1 MHFLIC
7 TELKIQIS
15 QDGDEVINAK
25 LFAMVP
31 AHHLCSTK
39 GLLTE
44 DCIHC
49 TRYFLFLW
57 VHCRCSFCLTP
68 WWEAGWADRLCRRWF
83 SALSGFL
90 LWHST
95 YYFRIYVSL
104 RRGKGYRKWM
114 KSQKEMKGVMG
125 WWELWSVLC
134 LHPSH
139 LCINAIQMISCK
151 KLYLH
156 RCDGWK

>member
-31 AHHLCSTK
+31 AHHLCSMK

-44 DCIHC
+44 DGIHC

-95 YYFRIYVSL
+95 YYFRNYVSL